1 MSLHGGEHGDALPR
15 SVLEEYS
22 LIVNQVWNALWARSS
37 IAISKVVSHM
47 LHTQPTSN
55 NTSSS

>member
-1 MSLHGGEHGDALPR
+1 MSLHGGEHGDALPP
-15 SVLEEYS
+15 SVIEEHS
-22 LIVNQVWNALWARSS
+22 LIVNQVRNGLWARSS

-55 NTSSS
+55 STSLS